1 MKKLPDILYLSLL
14 IDTGSMLFSKHAAG
28 VYVFLFWT

>member
-14 IDTGSMLFSKHAAG
+14 IDTGSMFSKHAAG